1 MPRFFV
7 SSILLAALMLT
18 SCYQY
23 NKESSS
29 IPEHLLSKKQMIEV
43 LTQIQIAEGKVVLER
58 EKVKDYRLSGKE
70 YAQEIYQHFGIT
82 PEQLVDNLNYYQDQ
96 EDLLV
101 AIYDEV
107 LANLSTLED
116 GVKIEIEAEKLQIR
130 MDSIHRVDS
139 LAKILADSIAFASDT
154 LVSNQ
159 KN

>member
-7 SSILLAALMLT
+7 SSMLLAVMILT
-18 SCYQY
+18 SCYHY
-23 NKESSS
+23 NKESTSV
-29 IPEHLLSKKQMIEV
+29 PEHLISKEQMIEV

-58 EKVKDYRLSGKE
+58 EKVKDYRLSGKK
-70 YAQEIYQHFGIT
+70 YTQEICQYYGIT
-82 PEQLVDNLNYYQDQ
+82 PEQLIDNLNYYQDQ

-116 GVKIEIEAEKLQIR
+116 GVKIEIEAEKMQIR
-130 MDSIHRVDS
+130 TDSIYRADS
-139 LAKILADSIAFASDT
+139 LAKILSDSISFASDT
-154 LVSNQ
+154 LVINQ